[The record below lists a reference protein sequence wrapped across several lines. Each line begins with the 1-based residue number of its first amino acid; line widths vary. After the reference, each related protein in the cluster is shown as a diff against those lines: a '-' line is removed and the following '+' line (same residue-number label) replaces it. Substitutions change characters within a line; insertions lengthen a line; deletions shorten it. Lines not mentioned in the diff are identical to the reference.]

1 MLYCWLANSARC
13 LLFYAVILS
22 LLVGTAYA
30 TPYAYIAN
38 NGSNVSVIDTA
49 SNTVVATVTVGANPY
64 GVAVNPG
71 GMRAY
76 VANTNSNNVS
86 VINTATNTVVA
97 TVAVGA
103 AALGISINPAGTRV
117 YVTNGVNVSVID
129 TATNTVVATVA
140 TGTSAYG
147 VAVNPAGTR
156 AYVANRGSDNV
167 SVIDTATNT
176 VIATVAVGT
185 SPSGIAVNPAGTR
198 AFVTNS
204 NSNNV
209 SVIDTA
215 TNTVVA
221 TVAAGTNPLGIA
233 VNPVGTRA
241 FVTNSNSNNVSVIDT
256 ATNTVVATVAAG
268 TAPLGVAVNPA
279 STRVYVAN
287 FSGNVSVI
295 DTTTNAVA
303 ATVVVGGRPIAF
315 GLFIG
320 GPLATVPGAPTIG
333 SATPGNGQAAI
344 AFTAPAYDGGSP
356 ITGYIATCNPGT
368 FSASGAASPLTVTG
382 LTNGTAY
389 TCSVTATNA
398 IGTSAASAN
407 VNVTPTTVLPAA
419 QGVPVI
425 GIGIPGNGQAAI
437 SFTPPASNGGSP
449 ITSYTATCN
458 PGAFSASGSASPLT
472 VTGLT
477 NGTAYTCWVTATNA
491 IGTSAA
497 SANVNVTPTAEG
509 VVATSG
515 GGGGCSLSAGNSNT
529 APDPTLPLLMAL
541 AGVYLICRRAQ

>member
-176 VIATVAVGT
+176 VIATVAEGT
-185 SPSGIAVNPAGTR
+185 SPSGIAVNPA
-198 AFVTNS
+198 
-204 NSNNV
+204 
-209 SVIDTA
+209 
-215 TNTVVA
+215 
-221 TVAAGTNPLGIA
+221 
-233 VNPVGTRA
+233 GTRA